1 MANTIEVKVPDI
13 GDYSDVPVIEILVAV
28 GDTVK
33 KDQGLV
39 TLESDKAT
47 LEVPSSAA
55 GVVKELKV
63 KLGDALSEGSV
74 VAVLEAEGAAASAP
88 EPAAPAAPAA
98 PAPTPAAAP
107 APVAVAPAA
116 ASAPSAGGG
125 LIEAKVPDIGDYDG
139 VPVIEILVA
148 VGDTVKK
155 DQGLVTLESDK
166 ATMEVP
172 SPAAGVIKEI
182 KVKLGDELAEGSL
195 VAIIE
200 GEGAAASA
208 PAKPAPVT
216 PSPAAPAAPATSAP
230 KPALGT
236 GKTADIECR
245 IVVIGSGPGG
255 YTAAF
260 RAADLGLDTV
270 LIERYEALGGVCL
283 NVGCIPSKALLH
295 AAALIDEAS
304 HSDDIGISFGKPKI
318 DLDKLRGFKQDKV
331 VGQFTKGLAGMAKQR
346 KVRTVTG
353 VAKFVSPN
361 ELEIVGS
368 DGKTQLLRFE
378 QCIIAAG
385 SQAVKLP
392 NFPWDDPRVMDST
405 DALQLAEVP
414 KKLLVVGG
422 GIIGLEMATVYRA
435 LGAEVTVVEFM
446 DQLMPGADKDLVKP
460 LADRLKKQGVIIQ
473 LKTKAA
479 KVEASK
485 KGITVHFESAT
496 EGQKP
501 ELESGTWD
509 RVLVAVGR
517 SPNGGKLDADK
528 AGVSVTDRGF
538 IPVDAQMRTNVP
550 HIFAIG
556 DLVGQPMLAHKATHE
571 GKLAAEVAAGEKKE
585 WVARVIPSV
594 AYTDPEIAWVGVTET
609 EAKAKGLK
617 IGVGKFPWV
626 ASARAVGI
634 GRGEGSTKLIFDE
647 HTHRI
652 IGAGIVGVH
661 AGDLIAELAL
671 AIEMGAEAGD
681 IGATI
686 HPHPTLSESVAMA
699 AEVYEGTITD
709 LYIPKKK

>member
-55 GVVKELKV
+55 GVVKEIKV
-63 KLGDALSEGSV
+63 RLGDSLSEGSV

-88 EPAAPAAPAA
+88 APAAPAKPAPAPAAPAA
-98 PAPTPAAAP
+98 SAPAPAAPAAAP
-107 APVAVAPAA
+107 V
-116 ASAPSAGGG
+116 PSGGGG

-172 SPAAGVIKEI
+172 SPAAGVVKEI
-182 KVKLGDELAEGSL
+182 KVKLGDSLAEGSL
-195 VAIIE
+195 VAILE
-200 GEGAAASA
+200 GEGAAAV
-208 PAKPAPVT
+208 PARPAPVAA
-216 PSPAAPAAPATSAP
+216 SPAAPAAPATSAP

-236 GKTADIECR
+236 GKPADIECR

-295 AAALIDEAS
+295 AAALIDEAA

-460 LADRLKKQGVIIQ
+460 LADRLKKQGVAVQ

-528 AGVSVTDRGF
+528 AGVTVTERGF

-617 IGVGKFPWV
+617 TGVGKFPWV

-661 AGDLIAELAL
+661 AGDLISELAL

>member
-55 GVVKELKV
+55 GVVKEIKV
-63 KLGDALSEGSV
+63 KLGDSLSEGSV

-88 EPAAPAAPAA
+88 APAAPAKPAPAPAAPAA
-98 PAPTPAAAP
+98 SAPAPAAPAAAP
-107 APVAVAPAA
+107 V
-116 ASAPSAGGG
+116 PSGGGG

-172 SPAAGVIKEI
+172 SPAAGVVKEI
-182 KVKLGDELAEGSL
+182 KVKLGDSLAEGSL
-195 VAIIE
+195 VAILE
-200 GEGAAASA
+200 GEGAAAV
-208 PAKPAPVT
+208 PAKPAPVAA
-216 PSPAAPAAPATSAP
+216 SPAAPAAPATSAP
-230 KPALGT
+230 KPALGS
-236 GKTADIECR
+236 GKPADIECR

-331 VGQFTKGLAGMAKQR
+331 VGQFTKGLAGMARQR

-361 ELEIVGS
+361 ELEIMGS

-435 LGAEVTVVEFM
+435 LGGEVTVVEFM

-460 LADRLKKQGVIIQ
+460 LADRLKKQGVAVQ

-528 AGVSVTDRGF
+528 AGVTVTERGF

-661 AGDLIAELAL
+661 AGDLISELAL

>member
-1 MANTIEVKVPDI
+1 LA
-13 GDYSDVPVIEILVAV
+13 G
-28 GDTVK
+28 
-33 KDQGLV
+33 
-39 TLESDKAT
+39 
-47 LEVPSSAA
+47 AA
-55 GVVKELKV
+55 G
-63 KLGDALSEGSV
+63 A
-74 VAVLEAEGAAASAP
+74 GAD
-88 EPAAPAAPAA
+88 
-98 PAPTPAAAP
+98 AAAP
-107 APVAVAPAA
+107 AP
-116 ASAPSAGGG
+116 SGGGG

-172 SPAAGVIKEI
+172 SPAAGVVKEI
-182 KVKLGDELAEGSL
+182 KVKLGDSLAEGSL
-195 VAIIE
+195 VAILE
-200 GEGAAASA
+200 GEGAAAA
-208 PAKPAPVT
+208 PAKPAPVAA
-216 PSPAAPAAPATSAP
+216 SPAAPAAPATSAP

-236 GKTADIECR
+236 GKPADIECR

-270 LIERYEALGGVCL
+270 LIERYESLGGVCL

-353 VAKFVSPN
+353 VVKFVSPN
-361 ELEIVGS
+361 ELEIVGG

-460 LADRLKKQGVIIQ
+460 LADRLKKQGVIVQ

-528 AGVSVTDRGF
+528 AGVTVTERGF
-538 IPVDAQMRTNVP
+538 VPVDAQMRTNVP

-661 AGDLIAELAL
+661 AGDLISELAL